1 MYNIRC
7 ESILGT
13 PHSWAITMR
22 NILSELKK
30 SGNKLYIKSTNGT
43 NLIDNYLLE
52 DIDKWHNNPDIDIT
66 YTLPHNFRT
75 RFQKNSKLK
84 ASVFNYETSIVPQ
97 EWLKELKWV
106 DYILPS
112 SNWSKQ
118 IFIENGWPESKCKVV
133 PLGIN
138 PDLKNTKT
146 SIKLSNKKFKFLN
159 ISIPHYR
166 KNMDLLIEAYY
177 STFKKDDDVSLVIK
191 TSLAKPKTIFE
202 CSFIE
207 ILKNA
212 QKKFGSNV
220 PQIEVITD
228 NIENIAELYN
238 ACDSV
243 ISTSSSEGFGLPLLE
258 GLLMEK
264 TVIATNCTG
273 QLDFLTNNNSIL
285 IDVKEV
291 DATPNYQYWRKS
303 EGSKTYMPIVY
314 SISDSMLSA
323 YKGSFNFKNNKKE
336 ISKYVEDTFTWKET
350 SNKVLSL
357 AK

>member
-1 MYNIRC
+1 MHNIRC

-13 PHSWAITMR
+13 SHSWAITMR
-22 NILSELKK
+22 SILSELKK
-30 SGNKLYIKSTNGT
+30 SGSNLYIKSTNG
-43 NLIDNYLLE
+43 IDFIDDYLLE

-66 YTLPHNFRT
+66 YTLPQNFRT
-75 RFQKNSKLK
+75 RFQKNSKVK
-84 ASVFNYETSIVPQ
+84 ASVFNYETSKVPQ

-118 IFIENGWPESKCKVV
+118 IFIENGWPESKCHVV

-138 PDLKNTKT
+138 PDLKNTKKYT
-146 SIKLSNKKFKFLN
+146 KLSNKKFKFLN

-166 KNMDLLIEAYY
+166 KNIDLLIEAYY
-177 STFKKDDDVSLVIK
+177 SAFKKEDDVSLVIK
-191 TSLAKPKTIFE
+191 TSLQKPKAIFE
-202 CSFIE
+202 CNFIE

-228 NIENIAELYN
+228 NIDNIAELYN
-238 ACDSV
+238 ACDAV

-258 GLLMEK
+258 GLFLEK
-264 TVIATNCTG
+264 TVIAPNCTG
-273 QLDFLTNNNSIL
+273 QLDFLNFNNSIL

-291 DATPNYQYWRKS
+291 DADSRYQYWRPS
-303 EGSKTYMPIVY
+303 DGSKTYIPNID
-314 SISDSMLSA
+314 SIANSMISA
-323 YKGSFNFKNNKKE
+323 FKESFHFKDNKKE
-336 ISKYVEDTFTWKET
+336 ISKNIENTFTWKHSSER
-350 SNKVLSL
+350 VLKL
-357 AK
+357 IK